1 MKKSLIAIFFLN
13 ATFSVAQTAPAPT
26 LRSVLVEQLK
36 TTHNKKDW
44 FVPVNIALEGLTPEQ
59 AMWKDGSGNHSVGQ
73 LAYHLLFWNERQ
85 LAKFKGE
92 KEAAF
97 SGNNEETFNSFDKN
111 SWTQT
116 VTKLDKVMTDLE
128 KIVQTADETKLKE
141 WSSTIANISTHN
153 AYHTGQIIF
162 VRKLQ
167 GSWDPEKGV
176 K

>member
-1 MKKSLIAIFFLN
+1 MKKLLSLVSLL
-13 ATFSVAQTAPAPT
+13 T
-26 LRSVLVEQLK
+26 LMLSIDQDGNTQSLKTVLVEQLK

-44 FVPVNIALEGLTPEQ
+44 FVPVNVALEGLTAEQ
-59 AMWKDGSGNHSVGQ
+59 AMWKDGSGNHSCGQ

-85 LAKFKGE
+85 VANFRGD

-97 SGNNEETFNSFDKN
+97 SGNNDETFNSFDKN
-111 SWTQT
+111 SWTT
-116 VTKLDKVMTDLE
+116 IVARLDNVLTDLE
-128 KIVQTADETKLKE
+128 KIVEAADETKLKS
-141 WSSTIANISTHN
+141 WAPTIANISTHN

>member
-1 MKKSLIAIFFLN
+1 MKKIFAIAFVF
-13 ATFSVAQTAPAPT
+13 AAAHAFAQTT
-26 LRSVLVEQLK
+26 DLRSVLLEQLR

-44 FVPVNIALEGLTPEQ
+44 FVPISVAVDGLTAEQ
-59 AMWKDGSGNHSVGQ
+59 AMWKDNSGNHSVGQ
-73 LAYHLLFWNERQ
+73 LAYHLLFWNQRQ

-111 SWTQT
+111 SWAQT
-116 VTKLDKVMTDLE
+116 VAKLNTVMTDLE
-128 KIVQTADETKLKE
+128 KLVQSADEAKLTT
-141 WSSTIANISTHN
+141 WAPTIANISTHN

-167 GSWDPEKGV
+167 GAWDPEKGV